1 MQGKS
6 DVVLVV
12 DDDAAVRSALKFA
25 LEVEGLQVRDY
36 GGPVAL
42 LGDHNLPPVGCL
54 VVDYRMPVM
63 DGLEL
68 LSVLRE
74 RGIKAPAI
82 IITGRTSKDL
92 ERQASKF
99 GIRQVLEKPLS
110 NGALL
115 AAIRMALAGPATD

>member
-1 MQGKS
+1 MPGRS

-36 GGPVAL
+36 AGPVAL
-42 LGDHNLPPVGCL
+42 LADKNMPPFGCL

-68 LSVLRE
+68 IAVLRE
-74 RGIKAPAI
+74 RGIKTPAI
-82 IITGRTSKDL
+82 IITGRTSRDL
-92 ERQASKF
+92 DGQAARL
-99 GIRQVLEKPLS
+99 GVRQVLEKPLS
-110 NGALL
+110 DDALI
-115 AAIRMALAGPATD
+115 AAIRSALASSTDG

>member
-1 MQGKS
+1 MPGKS

-36 GGPVAL
+36 SGPVVL
-42 LGDHNLPPVGCL
+42 LAEANMPPFGCL

-68 LSVLRE
+68 ITVLRE

-82 IITGRTSKDL
+82 IITGRTNTDL
-92 ERQASKF
+92 AAKAKKLDVCQ
-99 GIRQVLEKPLS
+99 ILEKPLAY
-110 NGALL
+110 GALI
-115 AAIRMALAGPATD
+115 AAIRSALASS